1 MNFTKRLPRWAS
13 KPRVLRHGPIDSAV
27 PPHVAES
34 LLATLREAL
43 SNVARHANATLVD
56 VELAVKEDLLLRVCD
71 NGIGLAEPVSTDGHG
86 LSNMAARAR
95 QLGGTFDIER
105 APTKGTIVCWRVPI

>member
-1 MNFTKRLPRWAS
+1 
-13 KPRVLRHGPIDSAV
+13 VLLDGPIDSAV
-27 PPHVAES
+27 PAHIAES

-43 SNVARHANATLVD
+43 TNVAKHANATLVD

-95 QLGGTFDIER
+95 QLGGTFEVDR
-105 APTKGTIVCWRVPI
+105 APTKGTMLSWRVPIV